1 MKGRRNHSPE
11 ESVAFRHPALLLEWH
26 PTKNRGGETL
36 FDVTPG
42 SGLRAWWQCQNDPWH
57 VWQTTVKLRVDGLG
71 CKVCN
76 KRKALSPPLLSA
88 RMDLAL
94 EWHPDRNGA
103 LGPGDVSELS
113 HQVVW
118 WRCLR
123 NRAHA
128 WRSSVR
134 QRTVNGTGCPFC
146 SGRKVRPISREPV
159 HSALLSVE
167 CPDIAR
173 EWHPTKNG
181 DSKPEEFAAGSS
193 FRAWWRCGRDPRH
206 EWATKISQRT
216 RRGHGC
222 PACSR
227 RAPSYDKNLAAE
239 RPDLAAEW
247 HPTKN
252 GDRSA
257 RDVLP
262 ASGFKAWWRCS
273 VDASHEWQS
282 TCSNRSLGG
291 AGCPECRRARRGS
304 FAAKHPELAA
314 SWHPTRNR
322 GLRPTDVPSTSAQV
336 VWWRCPDVPGHAWR
350 TQVRSRV
357 ISGLGC
363 PQCRGRNG

>member
-159 HSALLSVE
+159 HSALLSV
-167 CPDIAR
+167 
-173 EWHPTKNG
+173 
-181 DSKPEEFAAGSS
+181 
-193 FRAWWRCGRDPRH
+193 
-206 EWATKISQRT
+206 
-216 RRGHGC
+216 
-222 PACSR
+222 
-227 RAPSYDKNLAAE
+227 
-239 RPDLAAEW
+239 
-247 HPTKN
+247 
-252 GDRSA
+252 
-257 RDVLP
+257 
-262 ASGFKAWWRCS
+262 
-273 VDASHEWQS
+273 
-282 TCSNRSLGG
+282 
-291 AGCPECRRARRGS
+291 
-304 FAAKHPELAA
+304 
-314 SWHPTRNR
+314 
-322 GLRPTDVPSTSAQV
+322 
-336 VWWRCPDVPGHAWR
+336 
-350 TQVRSRV
+350 
-357 ISGLGC
+357 
-363 PQCRGRNG
+363 